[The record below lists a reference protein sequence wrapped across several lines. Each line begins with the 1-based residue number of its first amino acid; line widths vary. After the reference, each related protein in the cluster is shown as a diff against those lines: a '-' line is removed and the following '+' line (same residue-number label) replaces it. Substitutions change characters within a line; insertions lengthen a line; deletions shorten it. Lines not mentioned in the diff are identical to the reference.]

1 MCASLAAMKQVAVV
15 ALVLVVAGCG
25 GAKKA
30 AVPETALLTGV
41 DVQASKV
48 VFTFKSAPQT
58 VTERWVPR
66 SQLLESG
73 SGSPVPL
80 KGAAY
85 LMIHFQPAA
94 TGVADASSVRFTY
107 TGPRRIEGP
116 GPVLEVA
123 KTSDFEADLAWAIG
137 LERRLAVH
145 VAQDGST
152 VTVGFG

>member
-1 MCASLAAMKQVAVV
+1 MRWVAVV
-15 ALVLVVAGCG
+15 ALVVVAAGCG

-41 DVQASKV
+41 DVQASQV

-73 SGSPVPL
+73 SGAPVPL

-85 LMIHFQPAA
+85 LMIQFQPAA
-94 TGVADASSVRFTY
+94 TAVADASSVRFTY
-107 TGPRRIEGP
+107 TGPKRIEGP
-116 GPVLEVA
+116 SPVLEVA

-145 VAQDGST
+145 VAQDGAS
-152 VTVGFG
+152 VTVSFG

>member
-1 MCASLAAMKQVAVV
+1 MKQVAVV
-15 ALVLVVAGCG
+15 ALVPVVAGCG

-85 LMIHFQPAA
+85 LMIQFQPAA
-94 TGVADASSVRFTY
+94 TAVADASSVRFTY
-107 TGPRRIEGP
+107 TGKKRIEGP

-145 VAQDGST
+145 VAQDGAT